1 MSFEAYGYLNN
12 EIKKVKI
19 SADGE
24 KPVRAEVDDVRGFR
38 SVFSFVDA
46 EEMDMERYINKL
58 QAEMGKERVWKERL
72 MGKEYDDSV
81 IG

>member
-1 MSFEAYGYLNN
+1 MNN

-24 KPVRAEVDDVRGFR
+24 KTVRAEVEVDDVKDFR
-38 SVFSFVDA
+38 SVFSFVDDYLL
-46 EEMDMERYINKL
+46 DMERYINKL
-58 QAEMGKERVWKERL
+58 QAEMGKERVWKEKL